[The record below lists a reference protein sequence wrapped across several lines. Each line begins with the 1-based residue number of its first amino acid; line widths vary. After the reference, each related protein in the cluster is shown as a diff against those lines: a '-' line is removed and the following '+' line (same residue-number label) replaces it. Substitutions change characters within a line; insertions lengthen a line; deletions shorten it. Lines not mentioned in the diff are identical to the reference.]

1 MDLEDVHPFTISV
14 PDSDLAE
21 LQKKLELTRLPDEVD
36 LPAGQVWDWGIPLA
50 VLKPIVHYW
59 REGYKWRAVEEKIN
73 RTLPQFTTA
82 IESRNHGLQNV
93 YFVFKKSNSSSAIPL
108 LFIHGWPG
116 SFLEVSK
123 IIDELTNPSDPK
135 NPAFHVVSP
144 SLPNFTLSDRTSTT
158 GMDLRETA
166 FLFDKLMA
174 KLRFKHYLAQGG
186 DWGSRVCRTLAIYH
200 KETCL
205 GTHANLIS
213 YGAPTFWRNPI
224 IGLKTILGGNGIP
237 GGYSADEMAG
247 LRRMQ
252 EFLTSG
258 NAYMKIQATRPEA
271 STLAY
276 ALTDSPVGLL
286 AWIGEKLYA
295 WTDNYPWTP
304 EELITWTMLYWIKGP
319 AGGLRYYKENH
330 AIHRADRA
338 GPHAEIEFGWS
349 STPFAFSRFP
359 KEISPVPLDWAG
371 LRQNLVYAESHD
383 RGGHFAAWEVPELLS
398 DDIRQFAKIVQER
411 DERLR
416 DKM

>member
-1 MDLEDVHPFTISV
+1 MHPEDVHPFTISV

-36 LPAGQVWDWGIPLA
+36 LPAGQEWDWGIPLA

-59 REGYKWRAVEEKIN
+59 REGYNWRAVEEKIN
-73 RTLPQFTTA
+73 RTLPQFTTT
-82 IESRNHGLQNV
+82 IESRNHGLRSV
-93 YFVFKKSNSSSAIPL
+93 HFVFRKSNNSSAIPL

-123 IIDELTNPSDPK
+123 MIDELTNPSDPK
-135 NPAFHVVSP
+135 HPAFHVVAP

-186 DWGSRVCRTLAIYH
+186 DW
-200 KETCL
+200 
-205 GTHANLIS
+205 
-213 YGAPTFWRNPI
+213 
-224 IGLKTILGGNGIP
+224 
-237 GGYSADEMAG
+237 
-247 LRRMQ
+247 
-252 EFLTSG
+252 
-258 NAYMKIQATRPEA
+258 
-271 STLAY
+271 
-276 ALTDSPVGLL
+276 
-286 AWIGEKLYA
+286 
-295 WTDNYPWTP
+295 
-304 EELITWTMLYWIKGP
+304 YWIKGP

-371 LRQNLVYAESHD
+371 LRQNLVYAKSHD

-416 DKM
+416 DKMYWGNTNRKAGTTKSVTENEDYDRDAYNTATFESVE